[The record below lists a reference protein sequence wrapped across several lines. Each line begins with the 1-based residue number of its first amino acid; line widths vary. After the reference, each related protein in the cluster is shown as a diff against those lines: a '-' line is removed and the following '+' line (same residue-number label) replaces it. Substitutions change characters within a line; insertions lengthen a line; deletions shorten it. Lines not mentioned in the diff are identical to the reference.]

1 MSDARRHARS
11 RRLRVL
17 TIGPAPLSPDSRGGM
32 ATVLTLME
40 AHPDP
45 RIAIRVVPTYAD
57 RGLVRRTLLGVRGML
72 LASALVLGG
81 RVDVLHVH
89 LAHGGSVVR
98 KSLPLAAARLRGVP
112 TVVHEH
118 SYDFAGW
125 FDGLPSWGRALVR
138 RGVAADVWLVLA
150 DRHVADFGDRLR
162 MDRRHVRVLHN
173 PVVLP
178 GTPAGESG
186 AERADERVQAVSL
199 GRLGHRKGSYDV
211 VAAVA
216 LLPDDVRSRVRVVLA
231 GDGEIDEVRQAICAA
246 GVDDVVEVRG
256 WQEPHERDALTRES
270 QVFLLP
276 SYEEGLPMA
285 MLEAMAQGLA
295 PVVSPVGGIPD
306 VVRDGVEGLLVEP
319 GDVAGL
325 ARAMGRLVG
334 DDALR
339 ARVGDAAR
347 SRAGHFDVDGWY
359 DDLTELWISLADER
373 RTRTQRDR
381 PRR

>member
-1 MSDARRHARS
+1 MTETRPV
-11 RRLRVL
+11 RVL
-17 TIGPAPLSPDSRGGM
+17 TIGPAPLSAHSRGGM
-32 ATVLTLME
+32 ATVLTLMA

-45 RIAIRVVPTYAD
+45 RVSIRVVPTYTD
-57 RGLVRRTLLGVRGML
+57 HGVVRRTLLGLRGML
-72 LASALVLGG
+72 LASALVVAG

-125 FDGLPSWGRALVR
+125 FDGLSPRAQALVR
-138 RGVAADVWLVLA
+138 RAVVADAWLVLA
-150 DRHVADFGDRLR
+150 EHHVADFGGRLG
-162 MDRRHVRVLHN
+162 MDERCVRVLHN
-173 PVVLP
+173 PVDLTRGVEGP
-178 GTPAGESG
+178 QARPAGQV
-186 AERADERVQAVSL
+186 VQAMSL

-216 LLPDDVRSRVRVVLA
+216 LLPADVRARLRVVLA
-231 GDGEIDEVRQAICAA
+231 GDGEIDEVRRAVDDA
-246 GVDDVVEVRG
+246 GVGDVVEVRG
-256 WQEPHERDALTRES
+256 WQDPAEREALTRAS

-285 MLEAMAQGLA
+285 MLEAMAHGLA

-306 VVRDGVEGLLVEP
+306 VVGDEVEGLLVEP
-319 GDVAGL
+319 GDVTAL
-325 ARAMGRLVG
+325 CAAIRRLVE
-334 DDALR
+334 DDELRVRVASAALS
-339 ARVGDAAR
+339 R
-347 SRAGHFDVDGWY
+347 SKHFDVDGWY
-359 DDLTELWISLADER
+359 DDLAELWISLVDR
-373 RTRTQRDR
+373 RRDR